1 LSLGVTPQITP
12 NDKIMLDLKIIQ
24 DSVAELTD
32 SGPAIDST
40 KIDTQVLANNGET
53 IVLGGI
59 FKSDAVTS
67 EDKTPLLG
75 DIPFLGRLFKRTST
89 TNEKSEL
96 IIFITPKIVSSEIIP
111 SEE

>member
-1 LSLGVTPQITP
+1 
-12 NDKIMLDLKIIQ
+12 M
-24 DSVAELTD
+24 TD

-59 FKSDAVTS
+59 FKSDAVKS

-75 DIPFLGRLFKRTST
+75 DIPFLGRLFKKTST

-96 IIFITPKIVSSEIIP
+96 IIFITPKIVNSEIIP